1 VHYAIV
7 IVAAMGV
14 AFFLPPVGVG
24 LSIACGIAG
33 VEMDDV
39 ARRYT
44 PYLLAL
50 LAGLALIAALP
61 WLTLVLPRWLLGYA
75 G

>member
-1 VHYAIV
+1 MHYGIV
-7 IVAAMGV
+7 IVAAMGI

-24 LSIACGIAG
+24 LSIACGIAR

-39 ARRYT
+39 ARAYM

-50 LAGLALIAALP
+50 LAGP
-61 WLTLVLPRWLLGYA
+61 GR
-75 G
+75 